1 MQKLQPYDP
10 AELDNVAAI
19 AHGSARAWTVRT
31 GKGPE
36 LVWAISRAQAAA
48 ITSKKGATISGI
60 SPNYHAQNMTPRP
73 ADWSEFIAMGGEQ

>member
-31 GKGPE
+31 GKGPA
-36 LVWAISRAQAAA
+36 LVWAISRQQAAA
-48 ITSKKGATISGI
+48 IVTKQGATISGI
-60 SPNYHAQNMTPRP
+60 SPNYHAQNMHPKP
-73 ADWSEFIAMGGEQ
+73 SDWAEFVAMGGGQ